1 MLLLLRL
8 PLRGQTKAEV
18 PAEAGALL
26 LSSALL
32 RRRLLLLG
40 KVMKQPAVP

>member
-8 PLRGQTKAEV
+8 PRRWRTKEAV
-18 PAEAGALL
+18 PEAGALL
-26 LSSALL
+26 LSYAVL

-40 KVMKQPAVP
+40 KMMKQPAVP